1 MWISWSILWLQC
13 IKWKEIVLKGNGW
26 DNHEDTFEETLRRE
40 LVAAQQII
48 VLLKEDLKQITEA
61 YYTILGKSEKEKVH

>member
-1 MWISWSILWLQC
+1 MT
-13 IKWKEIVLKGNGW
+13 KVNGW

-48 VLLKEDLKQITEA
+48 LLLREDLKQMTEA
-61 YYTILGKSEKEKVH
+61 YYTVLENKEKKRKLN

>member
-1 MWISWSILWLQC
+1 M
-13 IKWKEIVLKGNGW
+13 LKGNGW

-48 VLLKEDLKQITEA
+48 ILLKEDLKQITEA
-61 YYTILGKSEKEKVH
+61 YYSVLEKKDKEKMH

>member
-1 MWISWSILWLQC
+1 MT
-13 IKWKEIVLKGNGW
+13 KPNGG

-48 VLLKEDLKQITEA
+48 LLLREDLKQMTEA
-61 YYTILGKSEKEKVH
+61 YYTVLENKEKKRKLN

>member
-1 MWISWSILWLQC
+1 M
-13 IKWKEIVLKGNGW
+13 LKGNGW

-48 VLLKEDLKQITEA
+48 ILLKEDLKQITEA
-61 YYTILGKSEKEKVH
+61 YDSVLEKKDKEKMH

>member
-1 MWISWSILWLQC
+1 M
-13 IKWKEIVLKGNGW
+13 LKGNGW

-48 VLLKEDLKQITEA
+48 LLLREDLKQMTEA
-61 YYTILGKSEKEKVH
+61 YYTVLENKEKKRKLN

>member
-1 MWISWSILWLQC
+1 MT
-13 IKWKEIVLKGNGW
+13 KANGW

-48 VLLKEDLKQITEA
+48 LLLREDLKQMTEA
-61 YYTILGKSEKEKVH
+61 YYSVLTGKSEKERLH

>member
-1 MWISWSILWLQC
+1 MT
-13 IKWKEIVLKGNGW
+13 KPNGW

-48 VLLKEDLKQITEA
+48 LLLREDLKQMTEA
-61 YYTILGKSEKEKVH
+61 YYSVLENIQNKRTLN